1 MVSDSKSQT
10 APKQYIRVYR
20 KSSLCFAV
28 SLLLLSSCNIINP
41 AEPVPGYVKVEKFT
55 ITPAPLFGTDS
66 NKITDVFA
74 YIDNQYQGSYRLP
87 AQFPVIGSGTH
98 EMIFF
103 AGIILNGISNTRS
116 EYPFYEFYEQTVDLE
131 PGKIITI
138 NPVIKYSEN
147 VVASWLESFQ
157 SAGVSLVKSSDTDV
171 EIAKLPPAD
180 ANNYE
185 GISGVV
191 YLNNSLTHFK
201 INTDTSYNLPKAN
214 SAVFLEMNY
223 KCNNSFAVG
232 MVAFAATST
241 YEIPVISI
249 NKKENWNKIYIELG
263 SIVKAYTDANYFKI
277 YFEAYKEDG
286 VANAE
291 FYFDNFKLLHN

>member
-1 MVSDSKSQT
+1 MVFNSKSLTVPGKPILANQGPL
-10 APKQYIRVYR
+10 AF
-20 KSSLCFAV
+20 FAV
-28 SLLLLSSCNIINP
+28 SLWLLSSCNIINP

-55 ITPAPLFGTDS
+55 ITPVPSLGTDS

-74 YIDNQYQGSYRLP
+74 YTDTKFQGSYELP
-87 AQFPVIGSGTH
+87 AQFPVIETGTR

-103 AGIILNGISNTRS
+103 AGIIVNGISNTRAD
-116 EYPFYEFYEQTVDLE
+116 YPFYDSYKQTVNLE

-157 SAGVSLVKSSDTDV
+157 GAGVSLLKFSGTDI
-171 EIAKLPPAD
+171 EITKLPPAD
-180 ANNYE
+180 VNNYE

-191 YLNNSLTHFK
+191 YLKDAQTHFK
-201 INTDTSYNLPKAN
+201 ISTDTSYNLPKAN

-223 KCNNSFAVG
+223 KCNNTFAIG
-232 MVAFAATST
+232 MIAVTGTAT

-263 SIVKAYTDANYFKI
+263 SIVKAYVDANYFKI